1 MMRVKTAAGDPARK
15 EQTMTS
21 RVQERVEDLKDRQ
34 DRAARAAASFGVVG
48 LLVGLCVFFVSM
60 APHV

>member
-1 MMRVKTAAGDPARK
+1 
-15 EQTMTS
+15 MTS
-21 RVQERVEDLKDRQ
+21 RVQERVEDLKERQ